1 MRQIKWGKVT
11 FLNIYKQSKSINKQ
25 TNKQTK
31 RKRNNNKKKH
41 WQVVKTDIQQYGKM
55 RGSL

>member
-25 TNKQTK
+25 TNKQT
-31 RKRNNNKKKH
+31 NKKEKK
-41 WQVVKTDIQQYGKM
+41 QQQKKTLANCQNRYTAIW
-55 RGSL
+55 